1 MAAVHRRS
9 PSVRRRRCRRDVYGA
24 RFPSEVVT
32 GSRLFVGL
40 ASVFAGL
47 AVVMVVLSSA
57 YRTPV
62 PLAIALPFGVTGYL
76 LWYQGTGR
84 LAARMR
90 ERARRPDEG
99 GRTRTRTE
107 GRTGRRRVRGGP
119 GSRRG
124 RERAARTPSGP
135 TRREAYRTLDL
146 DPDAEEGEIKRAY
159 REKVKTAHPDRGG
172 SEEAF
177 KEVSNAYD
185 RLTE

>member
-1 MAAVHRRS
+1 M
-9 PSVRRRRCRRDVYGA
+9 
-24 RFPSEVVT
+24 T
-32 GSRLFVGL
+32 GSRLLVGL
-40 ASVFAGL
+40 ASVFAGT

-62 PLAIALPFGVTGYL
+62 PLAIALPFGATGYL

-90 ERARRPDEG
+90 ERASRPDD
-99 GRTRTRTE
+99 RSRA
-107 GRTGRRRVRGGP
+107 RTGADQRAAGRQRARGGAR
-119 GSRRG
+119 SRRG
-124 RERAARTPSGP
+124 RGRAPPTSSGP

-146 DPDAEEGEIKRAY
+146 DPGAGEGEIKRAY
-159 REKVKTAHPDRGG
+159 REKVKATHPDRGG

-185 RLTE
+185 RLTD